1 MSLAPTGASYA
12 GPAAGTGAGWINA
25 EFEHLERAIRGSRLV
40 DGRAL
45 SSDLFTGTSADMAVA
60 LSSLSMGQVAG
71 AGSAVRRPHLG
82 RRVYLTGQPP
92 QAAAQEQLSDVSRE
106 WSHVDKTSIAELEML
121 LSRHGSSA
129 EADYARARLAP
140 LKKQQAD
147 LAQQAADAAKMKA
160 DDEAS
165 TKAEAARQ
173 CLAMLQQREAEAA
186 KKRAE
191 ATDAA
196 TPGRVFRDC
205 ANCPEMVVVP
215 AGRFTIGSPTNEPE
229 RLDGK
234 DQLAVTIAK
243 PFAVGRYAVTRSEF
257 AAFVAA
263 TGHKTDGGC
272 NTWNVTEWEQ
282 QSDKAWRSPGFMQ
295 NDRHSVV
302 CVNWDDA
309 KAYVAWLLAKTGKS
323 YRLP

>member
-1 MSLAPTGASYA
+1 MTPNTERRQCCCRDGAGVFFLMSLAPTGGSYA

-92 QAAAQEQLSDVSRE
+92 QAVAQEQLSDVSRK

-196 TPGRVFRDC
+196 TPWARLSRLRGLPGDGGG
-205 ANCPEMVVVP
+205 
-215 AGRFTIGSPTNEPE
+215 AGRTLHHWLADERTGTLRRGGSACGDDRQAVCSRSLCCDAQRVCGVCCSHGPQDRWRLQHVE
-229 RLDGK
+229 RHG
-234 DQLAVTIAK
+234 
-243 PFAVGRYAVTRSEF
+243 VG
-257 AAFVAA
+257 A
-263 TGHKTDGGC
+263 T
-272 NTWNVTEWEQ
+272 V
-282 QSDKAWRSPGFMQ
+282 
-295 NDRHSVV
+295 
-302 CVNWDDA
+302 
-309 KAYVAWLLAKTGKS
+309 
-323 YRLP
+323 